1 MIITNE
7 NLTQYLSTKSEFYVA
22 GWKAAEGNKDPKR
35 VPDGDNPFF
44 AEYESGW
51 SDQVRFKEEAEV
63 EKTRFGQMMADVA

>member
-7 NLTQYLSTKSEFYVA
+7 NLTQYLNTKSKFYVA
-22 GWKAAEGNKDPKR
+22 GWKASEENKNPKK

-51 SDQVRFKEEAEV
+51 SDQVRFEEEEV
-63 EKTRFGQMMADVA
+63 EKVRFGQMMADVA